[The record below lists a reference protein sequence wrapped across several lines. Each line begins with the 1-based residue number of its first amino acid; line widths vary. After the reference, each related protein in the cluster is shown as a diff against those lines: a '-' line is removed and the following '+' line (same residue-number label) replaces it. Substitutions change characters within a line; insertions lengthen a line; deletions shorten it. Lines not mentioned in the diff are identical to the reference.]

1 MNVFA
6 LIFIGMACA
15 LLGAGIYHAGV
26 QEGKEAFLDLLNEM
40 SADMI
45 SKIEEGDYDE

>member
-26 QEGKEAFLDLLNEM
+26 QEGKEAFLDLLNELG
-40 SADMI
+40 ADMI
-45 SKIEEGDYDE
+45 NTIEEGERDE